1 MATKGIKEY
10 IKIKDLKGGYL
21 YKIAARNADYG
32 IWIPSRESFAIS
44 RIKFSNNFIF
54 EEHHWDCESFATVKP
69 LKEIEKSPFYSDD
82 INIIYTKKY
91 FGYKNE
97 EDLLEYLNKF
107 EDWRNKHEYENEV

>member
-1 MATKGIKEY
+1 MATRGIKEY
-10 IKIKDLKGGYL
+10 IKIEDLKAGYL
-21 YKIAARNADYG
+21 YKISARNADYG

-44 RIKFSNNFIF
+44 RIKFGDNFIF

-69 LKEIEKSPFYSDD
+69 LEEIEMSPFHATDTK
-82 INIIYTKKY
+82 IIYTEKF

-107 EDWRNKHEYENEV
+107 EGR